1 MSMHTAV
8 RRLAVAGALALP
20 LARLTATVA
29 ALAHADVPVVTV
41 SNQTALNTA
50 TEKTV
55 TAMPTDGG
63 GGKKG
68 SYCAKAVARNWTI
81 RLHTICA

>member
-8 RRLAVAGALALP
+8 RRLAVACALALP
-20 LARLTATVA
+20 LAGLTATVA

-41 SNQTALNTA
+41 SNQTAA
-50 TEKTV
+50 TEMTV